1 MYSLGGIFYDIGEI
15 TDKRSFFDPT
25 VVADADLTL
34 SIEERP
40 IGGFGIFLIRRIM
53 NEFSYQRLDGENRLI
68 MKKSL

>member
-1 MYSLGGIFYDIGEI
+1 M
-15 TDKRSFFDPT
+15 
-25 VVADADLTL
+25 VADADLTL